1 MYADNMDFRG
11 GSFWGRERTADG
23 RQPSNRHI
31 AQAEAA
37 GGEGEGDGQEAAA
50 KARAVG
56 GRRRRRRGQGGEA
69 GGADLG
75 SFRAGVLRDLRAA
88 PDGCAG

>member
-37 GGEGEGDGQEAAA
+37 GGEGEGGGQEAA
-50 KARAVG
+50 
-56 GRRRRRRGQGGEA
+56 RRRGRWAGGGGEGAGGGEEA
-69 GGADLG
+69 GGTDLG